1 MTDIRPFSAT
11 AGFSVRRQF
20 ARFLEE
26 LFGIDCGGRPLRPLP
41 HPHADGDPRRPSY
54 LQRDSVPRSLNDL
67 EAHRCS
73 VFRHSEDGRIIP
85 WRVKVGD
92 GEQDHP
98 VRPASCT
105 NDE

>member
-1 MTDIRPFSAT
+1 VICA
-11 AGFSVRRQF
+11 A
-20 ARFLEE
+20 
-26 LFGIDCGGRPLRPLP
+26 
-41 HPHADGDPRRPSY
+41 PSY
-54 LQRDSVPRSLNDL
+54 LQRHGVPRSLNDL

-98 VRPASCT
+98 VHPAFCT
-105 NDE
+105 NDEQLELHAVLAGVLVRITFLPIRRASSACPRVLLILWEPV